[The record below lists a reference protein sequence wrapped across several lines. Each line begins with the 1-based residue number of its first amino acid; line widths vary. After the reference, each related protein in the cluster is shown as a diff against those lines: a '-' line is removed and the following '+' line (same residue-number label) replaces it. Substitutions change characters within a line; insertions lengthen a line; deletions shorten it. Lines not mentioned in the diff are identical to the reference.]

1 MRRWLTGL
9 LLALALCGPVAALA
23 HPALWV
29 AHDGASTA
37 YLFGTIHVLPK
48 DTAWR
53 FPALDAALAQSR
65 ALYVEEADDDAAT
78 MAALV
83 ARYGIDT
90 SQSLSAQLSPFDRGR
105 LERAVRLADVP
116 GGMPAVNLMRPWLA
130 ALTLT
135 LTPILKAGF
144 DPALGVDRQLRA
156 AVTKA
161 GKPVHGL
168 ETAEDQVRLLATLP
182 TAAQIAFL
190 RTTLKS
196 HEHAGVD
203 VGKLLAAW
211 LAGDTDAIARLEN
224 TELRAGPPALY
235 QGLVVTRNAAWAR
248 QIKTM
253 LETPGTVFIAVGA
266 AHLAGPDS
274 VQVQL
279 EKLGIHVERE

>member
-9 LLALALCGPVAALA
+9 LLALLLCGPAAALA

-29 AHDGASTA
+29 AREGNATV

-48 DTAWR
+48 GTAWR

-105 LERAVRLADVP
+105 LERAVRLAQVP

-144 DPALGVDRQLRA
+144 DPALGVDRQLRDA
-156 AVTKA
+156 AAKA
-161 GKPVHGL
+161 GMPVHGL

-182 TAAQIAFL
+182 TAAQLAFL

-196 HEHAGVD
+196 REHAGID

-211 LAGDTDAIARLEN
+211 LAGDTGTIARLEN
-224 TELRAGPPALY
+224 AELRDGQPALY
-235 QGLVVTRNAAWAR
+235 QRLVVARNAAWAR
-248 QIKTM
+248 QIKP
-253 LETPGTVFIAVGA
+253 LLATPGTVFVAVGA

-274 VQVQL
+274 VQAQL